1 MMNDPR
7 CWREVLIRGG
17 MTGIIVAVATLF
29 LGVEPWVWVIPP
41 AIAAITVLKWAVRPS
56 DEEGADEAEEID
68 SLL

>member
-1 MMNDPR
+1 MNDPR

-17 MTGIIVAVATLF
+17 MTVILVAVAAIF
-29 LGVEPWVWVIPP
+29 LGVDPWVWVIPP

-56 DEEGADEAEEID
+56 DEEDAGEAEEID

>member
-1 MMNDPR
+1 MNDPR

-17 MTGIIVAVATLF
+17 MTVILVAVAAIF
-29 LGVEPWVWVIPP
+29 LGVDPWVWVIPP

-56 DEEGADEAEEID
+56 DEEDADGTEEID

>member
-1 MMNDPR
+1 MNDPR

-17 MTGIIVAVATLF
+17 MTVIIVAVAAIF
-29 LGVEPWVWVIPP
+29 LGVDPWVWVIPP

-56 DEEGADEAEEID
+56 DEEDAGEAEEID

>member
-1 MMNDPR
+1 MNDPR

-17 MTGIIVAVATLF
+17 MTVIIVAVATIF
-29 LGVEPWVWVIPP
+29 LGADPWVWVIPP

-56 DEEGADEAEEID
+56 DEEDAGEAEEID